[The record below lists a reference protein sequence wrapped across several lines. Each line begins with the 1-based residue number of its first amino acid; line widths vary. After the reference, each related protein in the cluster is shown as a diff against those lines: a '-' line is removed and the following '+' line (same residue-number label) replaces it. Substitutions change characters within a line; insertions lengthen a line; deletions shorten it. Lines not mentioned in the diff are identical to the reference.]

1 MFVICCHF
9 VVIVVIFTIDMDRSL
24 RLRESARVV
33 GLCDEW
39 YSSWDCGAGADE
51 LISMY
56 KRGIDFCIE
65 KRWPSDDD
73 VLSMFSDDELRR
85 NGVYYRVGNE
95 TVMVDGV
102 CVFNDGCDCTCIVK
116 DFSVVTAYVI
126 DSKVR
131 FECGLG
137 AVVQIRLYD
146 GSHASVSYRGGLM
159 PTCICRDG
167 CSADG
172 DCKIIKRK

>member
-1 MFVICCHF
+1 MS
-9 VVIVVIFTIDMDRSL
+9 RSL
-24 RLRESARVV
+24 RLRESAREA
-33 GLCDEW
+33 GLCDGW
-39 YSSWDCGAGADE
+39 YSSWDSDADGDK

-65 KRWPSDDD
+65 NHWPSVDD
-73 VLSMFSDDELRR
+73 VIEMFSDEELKR
-85 NGVYYRVGNE
+85 NGVFYRVTNE
-95 TVMVDGV
+95 TVMVDSV

-116 DFSVVTAYVI
+116 DFSVVTAYVV

-146 GSHASVSYRGGLM
+146 GSHANVSYRGGLM

-172 DCKIIKRK
+172 DCKIIYKRK